1 MDSQPLTPS
10 SPHQKSAPQ
19 GQNRKNEN
27 SQFQFRWVKADHSS
41 DTSPATQ
48 SSEGARTPRQQL
60 RKPRQA
66 EPVITRCPT
75 PTSQAPTTTEPGR
88 ASTLQEGLIT
98 FLTVK
103 IGLHK
108 EQFSKHIA
116 TITKHSLND
125 IRRLIGGDPW
135 DISLQK
141 RTILG
146 DALNA
151 FNREITKAFYN
162 SWRYIKDLSNFTKDR
177 SNKAPTALPPV
188 VSNIMVTAMNDLYKT
203 LSTQRLQLF
212 IAAGYLNK
220 EQLDTDELA
229 RFEPIIDDQGQ
240 EIFCPDNLHN
250 VLRHHA
256 RTARSGPLN
265 TFLSDYTHC
274 LATAPTTLHHCLDVP
289 SERPAMAAECTP
301 VSEKLLLL
309 SLFHQEKERFIADVQ
324 RLYLDDGPDD
334 QVLPHEAASEQL
346 QQPTGFSAPLTD
358 PGRYRSVLPPTKQA
372 SLPGPP
378 APALSVAARQVTNA
392 FSTTAHKIVRQALKN
407 TEQSGTKSQSVY
419 KRVLLGDA
427 LNSLYNQFDQQFLT
441 AFDRAHR
448 GLPAI
453 DEQPSSPLTTEDLVP
468 VFQQMFRTL
477 ADLRTQLFV
486 DAGYLETDRLST
498 IEILKLKGGAV
509 YEDGQALFF
518 PAHLIR
524 LIKDAV
530 GIFDPQDP
538 FDVFLRDFVALTK
551 KNDKSH
557 PLRDPEAYLRTDNL
571 HGTQQLAHILAKD
584 KTFFID
590 TIQALQLRDNGRFND
605 ELSLEEN
612 HLSELFAPDTFLD
625 IVKNPDAYRTASGH
639 IPTCWPVARQN
650 SITTAPI
657 PSSMDRATS
666 AAIRPQGVLTD
677 LKESLVT
684 LFSPAIDS
692 DAQPD
697 TAAFSAHTDHT
708 GNLVLATLL
717 TSNLHDRQL
726 IIQRQLVMPGQ
737 DPLSQ
742 SPGMRLLTDSQ
753 AIAARLQAEANAFI
767 NQLKTSEEPISA
779 YWHQDDLVNIAIL
792 QSTAETSRTVAKC
805 FLYEVLRSPHV
816 GIEREQPENIFAA
829 DGRVRGSNGQYI
841 FHNPTTGKTTPSGAA
856 GALAQ
861 TMLQAMAIQRLAGHS
876 QSKLPDGLRGEIIE
890 QVSQLYQRQERTVA
904 SVLMP
909 GYGRPSA
916 KEITEMIHKRLA
928 SERQFMSPRAQ
939 LDPVLATL
947 QKGQFAKGRK
957 LFMQLSPIHQMESVL
972 LLVFETDYLGMGLP
986 IARLKK
992 LQTDVLHH
1000 SIESDW
1006 QLFAYGEQAW
1016 ELLTNLY
1023 DRRIAAPGE
1032 AINRINVQAMIN
1044 RHGINDAGEAMQL
1057 RQLLVQLLPG
1067 RTSAS
1072 NFTRAKQQTGL
1083 QAPVK
1088 LHQFE
1093 PGRIT
1098 GMISDYQTIR
1108 KYLDQHCFPRLFH
1121 NKITDPQLSS
1131 EVVNTVARLTLDACK
1146 GSIASKSWQAIAGK
1160 LLGREYVEFKF
1171 T

>member
-1 MDSQPLTPS
+1 MDSQPLTLS
-10 SPHQKSAPQ
+10 SAHQKSALQ

-48 SSEGARTPRQQL
+48 SSEGARKPRQQL

-66 EPVITRCPT
+66 EQVTTRCPT
-75 PTSQAPTTTEPGR
+75 PTTQALTTTEPTR
-88 ASTLQEGLIT
+88 ASTLQEGLIA

-103 IGLHK
+103 IGLQK
-108 EQFSKHIA
+108 DQFSKHIT

-125 IRRLIGGDPW
+125 IHQLIGGDPW

-151 FNREITKAFYN
+151 FNREITKAFYGT
-162 SWRYIKDLSNFTKDR
+162 WYYAKDLLNKD
-177 SNKAPTALPPV
+177 PIALPPV
-188 VSNIMVTAMNDLYKT
+188 VSNIMVTVLNDLYKT

-220 EQLDTDELA
+220 EQLDSDDLA

-250 VLRHHA
+250 VLRHHS
-256 RTARSGPLN
+256 RTARSGQLN

-274 LATAPTTLHHCLDVP
+274 LATAPTTLHHCLDAP
-289 SERPAMAAECTP
+289 SEPPAKAAECTTVP
-301 VSEKLLLL
+301 DKLLLL

-324 RLYLDDGPDD
+324 RLYLDNGPDD
-334 QVLPHEAASEQL
+334 QMLPHEAASEQL
-346 QQPTGFSAPLTD
+346 QQPSGFSAPLTD
-358 PGRYRSVLPPTKQA
+358 PGRYRSVFPPTKQTR
-372 SLPGPP
+372 LPGAP
-378 APALSVAARQVTNA
+378 APALSAGARQVTNA
-392 FSTTAHKIVRQALKN
+392 FNATADKIVRQTLKN
-407 TEQSGTKSQSVY
+407 TEPLSSTSQSVH

-427 LNSLYNQFDQQFLT
+427 LNALNTQFNQQFFN
-441 AFDRAHR
+441 AFDRAQR
-448 GLPAI
+448 GLPAT
-453 DEQPSSPLTTEDLVP
+453 DEQPSAPLTTEELKP
-468 VFQQMFRTL
+468 VFQQMFCTL
-477 ADLRTQLFV
+477 SEQRTQLFV

-498 IEILKLKGGAV
+498 IEILKLNGGAV
-509 YEDGQALFF
+509 DGAGKTLFF
-518 PAHLIR
+518 PLHLIN
-524 LIKDAV
+524 LIKDHIV
-530 GIFDPQDP
+530 FGPDGP
-538 FDVFLRDFVALTK
+538 FDEFLRDFADTTIANSNFHLLRRPDAYLITETPLRGTK
-551 KNDKSH
+551 K
-557 PLRDPEAYLRTDNL
+557 
-571 HGTQQLAHILAKD
+571 LALILARH
-584 KTFFID
+584 KTYVID
-590 TIQALQLRDNGRFND
+590 TIQAFQLRDNGRFND
-605 ELSLEEN
+605 ELSLDEN

-639 IPTCWPVARQN
+639 IPTCWPVTRQN
-650 SITTAPI
+650 SITTAPTH
-657 PSSMDRATS
+657 SGTGRAVS

-692 DAQPD
+692 DAQSD
-697 TAAFSAHTDHT
+697 TAAYSAHTDHT
-708 GNLVLATLL
+708 GNLVLAALL
-717 TSNLHDRQL
+717 TSTFHDRQL

-753 AIAARLQAEANAFI
+753 AIAARLQTEANAFI

-779 YWHQDDLVNIAIL
+779 FWNRDDLVNIAIL
-792 QSTAETSRTVAKC
+792 QSTAETSSTVAEC

-829 DGRVRGSNGQYI
+829 DGRVRGSNDQYI
-841 FHNPTTGKTTPSGAA
+841 FHNPATGKTTPSGAA
-856 GALAQ
+856 GALAR
-861 TMLQAMAIQRLAGHS
+861 TMLQAMAIQRLAGNS
-876 QSKLPDGLRGEIIE
+876 QIKLPDGLRGEIIE

-904 SVLMP
+904 SVLIP
-909 GYGRPSA
+909 GYGQTRPSA
-916 KEITEMIHKRLA
+916 EEVTEMLHKRLA
-928 SERQFMSPRAQ
+928 SKIQFMSPRARF
-939 LDPVLATL
+939 DPVLGTL
-947 QKGQFAKGRK
+947 QQGQFAKGRK

-972 LLVFETDYLGMGLP
+972 LLVSETDYLGMGLP
-986 IARLKK
+986 VARLKK

-1032 AINRINVQAMIN
+1032 AINRINIQTMIN
-1044 RHGINDAGEAMQL
+1044 HHGINDAGEAMQL

-1072 NFTRAKQQTGL
+1072 NFTSAKQQTGL
-1083 QAPVK
+1083 QAPVT
-1088 LHQFE
+1088 LHRFE
-1093 PGRIT
+1093 PGRIS

-1108 KYLDQHCFPRLFH
+1108 KFLDQHCFPRLFH

-1131 EVVNTVARLTLDACK
+1131 EIVSLVARLTLDACK
-1146 GSIASKSWQAIAGK
+1146 GSIAAKSWQPIAGK
-1160 LLGREYVEFKF
+1160 LLAREYLEFKYF
-1171 T
+1171 